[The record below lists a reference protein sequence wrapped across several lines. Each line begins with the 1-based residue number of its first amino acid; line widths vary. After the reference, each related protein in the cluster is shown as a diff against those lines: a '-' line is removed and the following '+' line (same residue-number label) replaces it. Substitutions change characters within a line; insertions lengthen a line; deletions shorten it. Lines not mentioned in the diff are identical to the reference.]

1 MLLTLGILEFAIG
14 LLVGGALLLLL
25 LVRSKPIIF
34 QSDFRPQC
42 TINIFL

>member
-34 QSDFRPQC
+34 QSDFRSQC